1 MKTILLILFALALF
15 TRAQVPGYQ
24 AIDITEAQSST
35 EIQTLIQ
42 FGLQTIIQDAT
53 SLGYF
58 NNTDFVISQINGI
71 YESVT
76 ESGDYLFDI
85 VYADP
90 SGVTISANF
99 EANYDVS
106 LNSIAIISYSYG
118 VSYPGVDPSDDGEP
132 EAVTWTPVS
141 LSTFNSNQELQNL
154 FQFGFANVVTN
165 GINNGSIPNTT
176 FVSASLSAIA
186 QRSVANGVVY
196 RFTCKVS
203 DKLTTALNVTF
214 EVVNQ
219 LQSSVYDVTVLPTPP
234 DNGNSTNTTNPDTGN
249 GEESEEGEDNGS
261 GSEESEESEEGED
274 NGEGSEEGEDDGSED
289 GEETIPI
296 DPIDP
301 TEPGNNSTNTT
312 EPTNP
317 GNNTTTPGDDN
328 STAPADDVDIVS
340 GLVYTRL
347 DIDDALESTLVN
359 TALKYGYNAVAAL
372 GINQGKL
379 TNTTYSLLEVDKIGR
394 SNMTNGV
401 SYLFQV
407 NLIGDNRKI
416 LVDTNYTVYYRY
428 SNKTLKL
435 TAYYYNYTIYKN
447 PLPSDDNTTEP
458 TTPGNSTDNGNTTAP
473 GNTTEPTTPGNN
485 TDNGNTTAPG
495 NNTDNGNTT
504 APVDLYTQIQQDSL
518 LESLFS
524 FGVDKVLASG
534 IAKGKIPN
542 TDYNVTDVF
551 NFARTNLTK
560 TANFRFETKLVNNN
574 GSVTIFTNFTVN
586 YRYSNESMKLNA
598 LSYNVS
604 ITKVVQPSN
613 NTNTTVPPNNST
625 NTTVPDNGNN
635 STNTTT
641 PDNGNNSTNT
651 TTPSNT
657 YVQVNASD
665 IAASEEIQS
674 VISYGTSQI
683 LQKGL
688 AAGKIP
694 SANYTISEVV
704 SVSKLA
710 QAGGNSYQCSVNL
723 DGDNDVE
730 VKTTFTAFYNSTSQA
745 VNLNKFSYA
754 VLNIPVA

>member
-1 MKTILLILFALALF
+1 MKTILIVLFALALF

-42 FGLQTIIQDAT
+42 FGLQTIIQDAI

-58 NNTDFVISQINGI
+58 NNTDFAVSQINGI
-71 YESVT
+71 SESVSD
-76 ESGDYLFDI
+76 SGDYLFDV

-106 LNSIAIISYSYG
+106 LNSISIISYSYG

-132 EAVTWTPVS
+132 EAVNWTPVS
-141 LSTFNSNQELQNL
+141 LSAFNSNQELQNL
-154 FQFGFANVVTN
+154 FQFGFANVVAN

-176 FVSASLSAIA
+176 FVSAALSAIA

-196 RFTCKVS
+196 RFTCKAS
-203 DKLTTALNVTF
+203 DKLTTSLNLTF

-219 LQSSVYDVTVLPTPP
+219 LQSSVYDVTILPTPP
-234 DNGNSTNTTNPDTGN
+234 TNTTDPETGN
-249 GEESEEGEDNGS
+249 GEDDGEESEEGEDNG
-261 GSEESEESEEGED
+261 EESEEGED
-274 NGEGSEEGEDDGSED
+274 NGEGSED

-296 DPIDP
+296 DP
-301 TEPGNNSTNTT
+301 TEPGNNNSTNTT

-317 GNNTTTPGDDN
+317 GNNNSTNTTTPGDDN

-347 DIDDALESTLVN
+347 DIDDALESTLVS
-359 TALKYGYNAVAAL
+359 TALEYGYDAVTAL

-379 TNTTYSLLEVDKIGR
+379 TNTTYSLVEVDKIAR
-394 SNMTNGV
+394 SNLTNGV

-416 LVDTNYTVYYRY
+416 LVDSNYTVYYRY

-435 TAYYYNYTIYKN
+435 TAYYYNYTIYRN

-458 TTPGNSTDNGNTTAP
+458 TTPGNNTDNGNTTAP

-524 FGVDKVLASG
+524 FGVDRVLASG

-542 TDYNVTDVF
+542 TDYDVTDVF
-551 NFARTNLTK
+551 NFARTNLSK
-560 TANFRFETKLVNNN
+560 TANFRFETKLANNN
-574 GSVTIFTNFTVN
+574 GSVVIFTNFTVN
-586 YRYSNESMKLNA
+586 YRYSNQSMKLNA

-613 NTNTTVPPNNST
+613 NTNTTVP
-625 NTTVPDNGNN
+625 
-635 STNTTT
+635 TNTTT

-651 TTPSNT
+651 TVPDNTNTTVPSNT

-683 LQKGL
+683 LEKGL

-694 SANYTISEVV
+694 SANYTVSEVV
-704 SVSKLA
+704 SVSKLT
-710 QAGGNSYQCSVNL
+710 QTGGNSYQCSVNL
-723 DGDNDVE
+723 DGDNDAE
-730 VKTTFTAFYNSTSQA
+730 VKTTFTAFYNSTNQA
-745 VNLNKFSYA
+745 VSLSKFSYA

>member
-24 AIDITEAQSST
+24 AIDITEAQSSA

-58 NNTDFVISQINGI
+58 NNTDFTLSQINGVS
-71 YESVT
+71 ESVT
-76 ESGDYLFDI
+76 ESGDYLFDV

-106 LNSIAIISYSYG
+106 LNSISIISYSYG
-118 VSYPGVDPSDDGEP
+118 VSYPGVDPSDASDDGESDT
-132 EAVTWTPVS
+132 VTWTKVS

-176 FVSASLSAIA
+176 FVSAALSAIA
-186 QRSVANGVVY
+186 QRNVDNGVVY
-196 RFTCKVS
+196 RFTCKAS
-203 DKLTTALNVTF
+203 DKLTTSLNVTF
-214 EVVNQ
+214 EVLNQ
-219 LQSSVYDVTVLPTPP
+219 LQSSVYDITILPPP
-234 DNGNSTNTTNPDTGN
+234 VDNSTNTTDPGV
-249 GEESEEGEDNGS
+249 GES
-261 GSEESEESEEGED
+261 GED
-274 NGEGSEEGEDDGSED
+274 NGEGSGSEEGEDDGSGSEDGEETAPGEDGEETIPGEDGEETVPGED

-296 DPIDP
+296 DPTD
-301 TEPGNNSTNTT
+301 PGNNST
-312 EPTNP
+312 
-317 GNNTTTPGDDN
+317 NTTTPGDDN

-347 DIDDALESTLVN
+347 DVDDALESTLVS
-359 TALKYGYNAVAAL
+359 TALEYGYDAVTAL
-372 GINQGKL
+372 GIHQGKL
-379 TNTTYSLLEVDKIGR
+379 LNTTYSLLQVDKIGR
-394 SNMTNGV
+394 SNLTNGV

-416 LVDTNYTVYYRY
+416 LVDSNYTVYYRY

-435 TAYYYNYTIYKN
+435 TAYYYNYTIYRN
-447 PLPSDDNTTEP
+447 PIPSDDNTTTP
-458 TTPGNSTDNGNTTAP
+458 TNPSNNTDNGNS
-473 GNTTEPTTPGNN
+473 TTPGNN

-495 NNTDNGNTT
+495 NSTDNGNTT

-534 IAKGKIPN
+534 IAKGKIPD

-551 NFARTNLTK
+551 NFTRTNLTK
-560 TANFRFETKLVNNN
+560 TANFRFETRLINNN
-574 GSVTIFTNFTVN
+574 GSVVIFTNFTVN
-586 YRYSNESMKLNA
+586 YRYSNQSMKLNA

-604 ITKVVQPSN
+604 ITKVVQP
-613 NTNTTVPPNNST
+613 ST

-651 TTPSNT
+651 TAPDNSNNSTNTTAPNNT

-665 IAASEEIQS
+665 IAASAEIQS
-674 VISYGTSQI
+674 VVSYGTSQI
-683 LQKGL
+683 LEFGL

-694 SANYTISEVV
+694 SANYTVSEVV
-704 SVSKLA
+704 SVAQLA
-710 QAGGNSYQCSVNL
+710 QTGGNSYQCSVNL

-745 VNLNKFSYA
+745 VSLNKYSYA
-754 VLNIPVA
+754 VLNLPVA